1 MIADAPWLGWGPG
14 NFRDLYTAYKLPGS
28 LEEVADPHNMILEL
42 WATAGTP
49 AMLAMVALLA
59 FFFVEILARP
69 IAPARATTD
78 RLRPGQPIWQVP
90 LGAVAGLPLAWLL
103 GFVFHPLIG
112 PSARPVAILLVAAG
126 LIVMLAGIWQW
137 VERGV
142 LTRTL
147 LAAATAAMLIN
158 LSAAGGLGNPGIS
171 TGLWLLLA
179 VGLNL
184 VPQAFE
190 GWQPPRLATGAALLL
205 GVGLLA
211 ACQWTAYRPLV
222 DGAVARDRARIAA
235 QRNDP
240 DGQWHALLE
249 ANRADRRSA
258 ETARDSVAVL
268 FRELQLCLLRNDPDQ
283 QSVQQRLT
291 VDFAAVANSWQRRA
305 PYSAAVRKQIGDM
318 YLQLYRRSGQRD
330 FLEAAVEMCLQAAA
344 RYPHNGLIAAH
355 LAWAESL
362 AQNTERAKTA
372 ARRALQLDNLQ
383 VHPQLKLQHESQR
396 LADPQIEAGNTRAR
410 MEKIL
415 QAH

>member
-1 MIADAPWLGWGPG
+1 LSGIWLIGGGDEKPSAKRIFSGFFVLGLLIVAVAGLLSTNQVWLAGARRSLWFRIESWQATAGMIADAPWLGWGPG

-42 WATAGTP
+42 WATASTP

-190 GWQPPRLATGAALLL
+190 GWQPPRLATGAR
-205 GVGLLA
+205 LA
-211 ACQWTAYRPLV
+211 SGGRPLGRLPMDSV
-222 DGAVARDRARIAA
+222 PSAGRRGGRSRSCQDCRTAKRSGWPVACPAGSEPRRPALRRDRPGFGSGSVSRVAA
-235 QRNDP
+235 LPAPQRSRP
-240 DGQWHALLE
+240 AI
-249 ANRADRRSA
+249 R
-258 ETARDSVAVL
+258 
-268 FRELQLCLLRNDPDQ
+268 
-283 QSVQQRLT
+283 
-291 VDFAAVANSWQRRA
+291 
-305 PYSAAVRKQIGDM
+305 
-318 YLQLYRRSGQRD
+318 
-330 FLEAAVEMCLQAAA
+330 AAA
-344 RYPHNGLIAAH
+344 AH
-355 LAWAESL
+355 
-362 AQNTERAKTA
+362 R
-372 ARRALQLDNLQ
+372 
-383 VHPQLKLQHESQR
+383 
-396 LADPQIEAGNTRAR
+396 
-410 MEKIL
+410 
-415 QAH
+415 